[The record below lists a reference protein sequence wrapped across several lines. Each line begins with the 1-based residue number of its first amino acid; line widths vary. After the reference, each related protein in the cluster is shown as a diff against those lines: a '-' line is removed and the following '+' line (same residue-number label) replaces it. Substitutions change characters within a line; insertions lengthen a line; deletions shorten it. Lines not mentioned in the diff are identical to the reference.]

1 MNLESKVSIPL
12 RGRCNVNQAKCNNH
26 SAECRQW
33 FPSPC
38 GEDVMSTLEEIGV
51 TEEDFEDV
59 SIPLRGRCNVNAL
72 NSVKKVAPSRKFP
85 SPCGEDVMSTRR
97 CNYSYSYL
105 QRFPSPCG
113 EDVMST
119 EINRSNTFSVYGV
132 SIPLRGRCNVNIETL
147 CL

>member
-85 SPCGEDVMSTRR
+85 SPCGEDVMST
-97 CNYSYSYL
+97 
-105 QRFPSPCG
+105 
-113 EDVMST
+113 